1 MRKTVCRRH
10 VVLGVAAAAAPLLAG
25 AQVFGSLD
33 NFDVVNTT
41 GHTAYGFEIEIE
53 DVSFDHAG
61 KLGSIFGYDRVFSFV
76 GPDPGDVVRYG
87 RPTIQYEPGFGARIT
102 YGGSVGA
109 NFTESKPFSTSGE
122 SCWPGANAAWRSTS
136 CDHFGVSTYGTPAKI
151 TYSWL
156 VDVGGG
162 SIAKQP
168 VVVPNVVFNP
178 VYAPPP
184 AVPPPQ
190 PAPPIRLEAVVPGQV
205 VGGDPRDSAFWVKI
219 TQTELENN
227 VDLGDLLIGDH
238 AGARPE
244 IAALEHET
252 EIEWQVLQPGKVDEV
267 TKAIDINA
275 QKPSVVFSFDFYR
288 YTGSFD
294 DEGLVDPNPQEFP
307 DAPGFNANSLVF
319 VGRQIAGFNPV
330 QPLPAVPEPQS
341 WALML
346 GGLALMA
353 TAVARK
359 RRPAPSGSMPSAP
372 QVPPRR

>member
-1 MRKTVCRRH
+1 MQENIWRLGAVA
-10 VVLGVAAAAAPLLAG
+10 VAVLAAVPKLAS

-53 DVSFDHAG
+53 DVSFDHPG
-61 KLGSIFGYDRVFSFV
+61 RLGSIFGYDRVFSFV

-87 RPTIQYEPGFGARIT
+87 RPTIEYVAGFGARIT
-102 YGGSVGA
+102 YGGSMGA

-122 SCWPGANAAWRSTS
+122 SCWPGANAGWRSTS

-156 VDVGGG
+156 VDVGGAIV
-162 SIAKQP
+162 SKP

-190 PAPPIRLEAVVPGQV
+190 PAPPIRLEAVVPAQV
-205 VGGDPRDSAFWVKI
+205 VAGDPRDNAFWVKI
-219 TQTELENN
+219 TKTELENN
-227 VDLGDLLIGDH
+227 VDLGDLLLGDH

-244 IAALEHET
+244 IAALKTET
-252 EIEWQVLQPGKVDEV
+252 ETEWQVLQPGKVDEV

-294 DEGLVDPNPQEFP
+294 DDGAIDPNKEEFP
-307 DAPGFNANSLVF
+307 DAPGFDAASLVF

-330 QPLPAVPEPQS
+330 QPLAAVPEPQT
-341 WALML
+341 WVLML
-346 GGLALMA
+346 AGLAGM
-353 TAVARK
+353 VAM
-359 RRPAPSGSMPSAP
+359 RRRS
-372 QVPPRR
+372 RRAARTVQQRDAEGQGTTG